1 MVKLK
6 QTKLKHRKH
15 KDNHENQS
23 NNKSNILTSKN
34 KNRLVSK
41 NGKYYRKNLSINKKN
56 KRSRKQLQFRTL
68 DVLKTYGS
76 TFKNQDGG
84 FIISYLKYKWN
95 MRKIKKIIAKLGK
108 NQKELNEYIH
118 TYENQPETFKRLGDK
133 KAAVIYD
140 ILRTEKDKT
149 IIQFLLNNKEEKTYD
164 TSNMEH
170 DLELINTKIEIETAN
185 KLKLYN
191 QEIAKEMPKL
201 AKNLAKFKADSAKF
215 RKINE
220 DYSKLVT
227 FYEEQRELSDKYHSI
242 KDLEKLT
249 SKVHFIL

>member
-149 IIQFLLNNKEEKTYD
+149 I
-164 TSNMEH
+164 
-170 DLELINTKIEIETAN
+170 
-185 KLKLYN
+185 YN
-191 QEIAKEMPKL
+191 
-201 AKNLAKFKADSAKF
+201 
-215 RKINE
+215 
-220 DYSKLVT
+220 
-227 FYEEQRELSDKYHSI
+227 FY
-242 KDLEKLT
+242 
-249 SKVHFIL
+249 